1 MGTVLTLESVV
12 RVSDSQV
19 SALLGDEVVILELAT
34 GQYYGLEGIGPAV
47 WKLIQQPARVRDVRD
62 EIVRSFE
69 VDESV
74 CERDLLS
81 LLEDMISRQILE
93 LVAPPSTAGSTG

>member
-1 MGTVLTLESVV
+1 M
-12 RVSDSQV
+12 
-19 SALLGDEVVILELAT
+19 
-34 GQYYGLEGIGPAV
+34 
-47 WKLIQQPARVRDVRD
+47 RDVRD